1 MYDTNLSTLPAR
13 DTFVHCNHNLCS
25 STTMVDTNPLQ
36 WNSKSVHHHISL
48 NIYIIIHGMNTQG
61 GFCDLAIL
69 TLKQMANRKFTLSSA
84 TKQKLN
90 WLKAQWVNETCRN
103 LQAKVI
109 KTAAFCHNRALQ
121 DLYPDSYRLLFTTG
135 SFTLTASPLSNEPD
149 VQRVQRTEHEGRI
162 ETYSCLWSIS
172 LQERALELHY
182 SRIEYYMLFSCD

>member
-1 MYDTNLSTLPAR
+1 MAKPFCYFDTTISNKAAVSSDRPITIKLTDKDHTDCCLQMNASHVRDNYLYRATSYNKNRLYAKAR
-13 DTFVHCNHNLCS
+13 KDNY
-25 STTMVDTNPLQ
+25 TNGDRSP
-36 WNSKSVHHHISL
+36 SPT
-48 NIYIIIHGMNTQG
+48 IYPFGMNTQG

-121 DLYPDSYRLLFTTG
+121 DLYPASYRLLFTTG
-135 SFTLTASPLSNEPD
+135 SFTWTASPLSSAPD
-149 VQRVQRTEHEGRI
+149 VQRVQRSNMLEG
-162 ETYSCLWSIS
+162 
-172 LQERALELHY
+172 
-182 SRIEYYMLFSCD
+182 

>member
-1 MYDTNLSTLPAR
+1 MFFT
-13 DTFVHCNHNLCS
+13 
-25 STTMVDTNPLQ
+25 
-36 WNSKSVHHHISL
+36 SL
-48 NIYIIIHGMNTQG
+48 LLVI
-61 GFCDLAIL
+61 AIL

-135 SFTLTASPLSNEPD
+135 SFTLTASPLSSEPD
-149 VQRVQRTEHEGRI
+149 VQRVQRSNMLEG
-162 ETYSCLWSIS
+162 
-172 LQERALELHY
+172 
-182 SRIEYYMLFSCD
+182 

>member
-1 MYDTNLSTLPAR
+1 
-13 DTFVHCNHNLCS
+13 
-25 STTMVDTNPLQ
+25 
-36 WNSKSVHHHISL
+36 
-48 NIYIIIHGMNTQG
+48 MNTQG

-69 TLKQMANRKFTLSSA
+69 SLKQMANRKFTLSSAVSSA

-121 DLYPDSYRLLFTTG
+121 YLYPGSYRLLFTSG

-149 VQRVQRTEHEGRI
+149 FQRIQRTNMTEG
-162 ETYSCLWSIS
+162 
-172 LQERALELHY
+172 
-182 SRIEYYMLFSCD
+182 